1 MRVRKSGAKVGKLS
15 ARSKLSV
22 LNFSKIGLY
31 GIALADMAGAGTRRR
46 KSGIRTEV
54 RMPQRMYAAGD
65 CPCKGGVSPGG
76 VSRGTDAAG
85 NGFRECG
92 RRGVRA
98 SRKRASRERERERT
112 GTGSGSGSGSGAGDA
127 GPMPQGANA
136 AGVYRV
142 RVPIFPGCCRL
153 RGPSAAR
160 RVPVRAP
167 PS

>member
-1 MRVRKSGAKVGKLS
+1 MVQTFCSEFLENWTLWHSFGRYGGCLNAATKKRHPHFGADAAKDVC
-15 ARSKLSV
+15 
-22 LNFSKIGLY
+22 
-31 GIALADMAGAGTRRR
+31 RRR
-46 KSGIRTEV
+46 LSLQGRCVT
-54 RMPQRMYAAGD
+54 
-65 CPCKGGVSPGG
+65 GGGC
-76 VSRGTDAAG
+76 AAG
-85 NGFRECG
+85 NGRRGNG
-92 RRGVRA
+92 RRRKRAPRKRAPRKRA
-98 SRKRASRERERERT
+98 SRKRASRERERERERT
-112 GTGSGSGSGSGAGDA
+112 GTGTGTGSGSGSGAGDA